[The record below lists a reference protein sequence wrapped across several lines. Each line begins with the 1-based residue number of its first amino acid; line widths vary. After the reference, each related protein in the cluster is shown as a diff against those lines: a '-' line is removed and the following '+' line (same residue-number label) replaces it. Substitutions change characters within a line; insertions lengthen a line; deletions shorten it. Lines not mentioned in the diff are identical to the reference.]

1 MPLFPIK
8 SPPTATPD
16 TAFWQAQLKEA
27 LTALHL
33 PQPPLS
39 LENFFSHPPSTL
51 LLFSSKLQLLNCYS
65 CVTTLEQMKH
75 TGTVA
80 QIRTIEMQ
88 GHCWLPSSARLGW
101 GSAGLWEHSW
111 PGTQR
116 ADHSQHLHPKRRNER
131 KEDLHWGLL
140 PIKDGQGEEF
150 SMQAGPGQWAEHSQ
164 QWLQHGAPAA
174 RKVLITES
182 TATVLCR
189 ADDICRGEGEVS
201 QSSLM
206 KS

>member
-65 CVTTLEQMKH
+65 RVTTLEQMKH

-88 GHCWLPSSARLGW
+88 GHCWLPSSARLGR
-101 GSAGLWEHSW
+101 GSPGCGGTRGLGHSELITVSTCIPKGEPKERKIYTGAFFPLRAAKGKNSACRPALGSEQSTASSGCSRALLQRARCSSQRAQPPSFAGLMTSAEGRGKSH
-111 PGTQR
+111 R
-116 ADHSQHLHPKRRNER
+116 AP
-131 KEDLHWGLL
+131 
-140 PIKDGQGEEF
+140 
-150 SMQAGPGQWAEHSQ
+150 
-164 QWLQHGAPAA
+164 
-174 RKVLITES
+174 
-182 TATVLCR
+182 
-189 ADDICRGEGEVS
+189 
-201 QSSLM
+201 
-206 KS
+206 